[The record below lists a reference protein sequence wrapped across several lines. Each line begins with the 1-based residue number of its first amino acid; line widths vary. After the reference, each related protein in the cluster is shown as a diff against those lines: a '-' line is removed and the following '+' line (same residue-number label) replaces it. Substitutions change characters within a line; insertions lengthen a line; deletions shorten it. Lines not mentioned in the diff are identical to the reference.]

1 MKTPNQIA
9 RIKKAIEL
17 IESAAVTPLTNGRYG
32 VRTER
37 MNIQYTVTITGCDCF
52 DFTETLKGESPCKH
66 MWAAI
71 GATAAMLISEIHT
84 AKSITELESVGKKY
98 ADAMQNIYEAFKRIA
113 RDEYKKRHGELT
125 GQATGNSNAAPQ
137 PSNTG
142 RAQIN
147 LDNDGPLTV
156 APVNNAE
163 AGGVVGPHPNTN
175 GLNVPHPLAGMLVT
189 PQPKSNRRFEGIE
202 I

>member
-9 RIKKAIEL
+9 RIQKAIEL
-17 IESAAVTPLTNGRYG
+17 IEFGAVTPLTNGRYG

-37 MNIQYTVTITGCDCF
+37 MNIQYTVTLTSCDCF

-84 AKSITELESVGKKY
+84 AQSVTELESVGRKY
-98 ADAMQNIYEAFKRIA
+98 ADAMKNLHESFVKIA
-113 RDEYKKRHGELT
+113 RNEYKARHCELT
-125 GQATGNSNAAPQ
+125 SRVSGN
-137 PSNTG
+137 
-142 RAQIN
+142 
-147 LDNDGPLTV
+147 
-156 APVNNAE
+156 
-163 AGGVVGPHPNTN
+163 AGE
-175 GLNVPHPLAGMLVT
+175 MLVR
-189 PQPKSNRRFEGIE
+189 PEPKSNGRYCGIE